1 MCLIGSVGRVGSEGL
16 EDSGPPSSCKHQK
29 QELGRAALRHILPSR
44 PSLAYFSDGVTAVT
58 GTGLDSPV
66 RTRVIPIT
74 RFQQAGDGNGT
85 RCCSDCPG
93 CCWGWPS
100 DSCCHCYSTT
110 RREAA
115 GVPVPSSAPGKDQRI
130 EYILSQ
136 PPCVAI
142 GGMCIPTLQCVFN
155 FSPG

>member
-74 RFQQAGDGNGT
+74 RFQQAGVREIRNPLLLFRLSGLLLLRLAERQLLSLLFHDPP
-85 RCCSDCPG
+85 RSSRSACPIF
-93 CCWGWPS
+93 
-100 DSCCHCYSTT
+100 
-110 RREAA
+110 
-115 GVPVPSSAPGKDQRI
+115 SAWKRP
-130 EYILSQ
+130 
-136 PPCVAI
+136 AH
-142 GGMCIPTLQCVFN
+142 
-155 FSPG
+155 